1 MKIITAKEAA
11 ALIPD
16 KSVLAVSGFMLG
28 GVADEILDAL
38 EQRFVETQHP
48 RDLTA
53 MAAGSVG
60 DWADGGLNHLGHEGM
75 LKRLIEG
82 FLGAEPKLN
91 DMVMK
96 DQIEYYNFPIGVI
109 SAMFRALAQGKKGE
123 LTKLGLHTYL
133 DPRLEGGASTPSAK
147 EKLVELVEVLGE
159 EYLFYHAPKIDVALV
174 RGTYADEKGN
184 ITFDKEPAPLE
195 TAYVAM
201 AAKACGGIVI
211 AQVEDIAQFGTL
223 KAKDVKIFGSLV
235 DYVVVCT
242 DKEKWHRQTVQYAFH
257 PALCGD
263 IRVPESSV
271 PPLPLDIRKVIAR
284 RGALELRNGYTV
296 NVGIGIPEG
305 VSAVAREEDLD
316 ILFSAESG
324 TIGGMLLGGYSF
336 GAGMNNWAI
345 TDANSIFDY
354 YMGGGLNVTYLG
366 MAQVNSKGDV
376 NVARFGNVMKG
387 SGGFVNI
394 SQPTKHVVFC
404 GSFTAGG
411 LKTEITDA
419 GELSIV
425 EEGKSRKFVADEEL
439 MQVTFS
445 SQYAVESG
453 QTVEYVTER
462 CVFKLTPDGLMLIEI
477 APGVNLQ
484 KDILDQMN
492 FKPLIADDV
501 KIMDRRIFLPG
512 IMDLKNDPVIRGEV

>member
-1 MKIITAKEAA
+1 MKVITAKEAA
-11 ALIPD
+11 ALVPD
-16 KSVLAVSGFMLG
+16 GSTLAVSGFMLC

-38 EQRFVETQHP
+38 EQRFVETRHP
-48 RDLTA
+48 QNLTV

-60 DWADGGLNHLGHEGM
+60 DWQDGGLNHLAHEGM
-75 LKRLIEG
+75 IKRLIEG
-82 FLGAEPKLN
+82 YLGAEPKLN
-91 DMVMK
+91 EMVMK
-96 DQIEYYNFPIGVI
+96 DQIEYYNFPIGVV

-133 DPRLEGGASTPSAK
+133 DPRLEGGASTPSATD
-147 EKLVELVEVLGE
+147 KLVDLVEVLGE

-184 ITFDKEPAPLE
+184 ISFDNEPTPLE

-211 AQVEDIAQFGTL
+211 AQVENIVQFASL
-223 KAKDVKIFGSLV
+223 KARDVEIFASLV

-257 PALCGD
+257 PALCGH
-263 IRVPESSV
+263 IRVPESYV

-284 RGALELRNGYTV
+284 RGAMELRNGDTV

-305 VSAVAREEDLD
+305 VSSVAREEELD
-316 ILFSAESG
+316 VLFTAESG

-336 GAGMNNWAI
+336 GAGMNNWAVI
-345 TDANSIFDY
+345 DATMIFDY
-354 YMGGGLNVTYLG
+354 YMGGGLSVTFLG

-376 NVARFGNVMKG
+376 NVARFGNVMMG

-404 GSFTAGG
+404 GSFTADGF
-411 LKTEITDA
+411 KAEITEA

-425 EEGKSRKFVADEEL
+425 EEGKSRKFVADEDL
-439 MQVTFS
+439 MQITFS
-445 SQYAVESG
+445 SRYAIESG

-462 CVFKLTPDGLMLIEI
+462 CVFKLTAEGLKLIEI
-477 APGVNLQ
+477 APGVDLQ
-484 KDILDQMN
+484 KDILDLMD
-492 FKPLIADDV
+492 FKPLLADEIKV
-501 KIMDRRIFLPG
+501 MDRRIFLPEVMG
-512 IMDLKNDPVIRGEV
+512 LKNDFTV